1 MKRLVV
7 FRHGKSDWYAPSRS
21 DHDRPLSKRGRRS
34 AQTMGKILAD
44 ADQVPELI
52 ISSTATRARTTAE
65 LAMSAGQWS
74 TQLELTDALYGT
86 SVEGALR
93 VASGCDPTVGHL
105 MLVGHEPTWSAVVAH
120 LTGAAVQVKTATV
133 VAIDLLTVSW
143 KDAPMA
149 RGEIAYVLQPRL
161 FTSVEVD
168 DS

>member
-34 AQTMGKILAD
+34 AQAMGKVLAD
-44 ADQVPELI
+44 ADQVPELVL
-52 ISSTATRARTTAE
+52 SSTATRARTTAE
-65 LAMSAGQWS
+65 LAMSAGGWS
-74 TQLELTDALYGT
+74 TRLELTDALYGT

-93 VASGCDPTVGHL
+93 VASDCDPTVGHL
-105 MLVGHEPTWSAVVAH
+105 MLVGHEPTWSSVVAH

-133 VAIDLLTVSW
+133 VAIDLLAASW
-143 KDAPMA
+143 EDAPMA

-161 FTSVEVD
+161 FTAVEVD
-168 DS
+168 NT